1 MEYRRLGH
9 TELNVS
15 MLGFGASPLGDVFGP
30 VNPAAGERAVHLAI
44 DHGINFFDVAPY
56 YGPVLAE
63 ERLGKALLGR
73 REKVILAS
81 KCGRYGV
88 DTFDYSA
95 RRIRASIEE
104 SLRRL
109 HTDYVDLYQVHDVE
123 YGNIEQIVGET
134 LPTLRALQEEGKVRY
149 VGITGYMLRML
160 MRVASAAP
168 PDSILSYCR
177 YNLLVDD
184 LDRVLVP
191 YAQECG
197 IGVIN
202 ASALHM
208 GILSSHG
215 APEWHP
221 APPEVRRA
229 GVEAARYCREHG
241 TDLSQIALQF
251 CFGYNKVATT
261 LVGMRSM
268 EEVRRNLRALAT
280 PLDYALLD
288 QVRSILA
295 PAFNVVWPS
304 GLPENHDF
312 GVESSPRPSAL
323 RARGSKSASFRRGGD
338 DR

>member
-1 MEYRRLGH
+1 MEYRKLGR

-15 MLGFGASPLGDVFGP
+15 TLGFGASPLGDVFGP

-73 REKVILAS
+73 RTKVILAS

-88 DTFDYSA
+88 DTFDYSP
-95 RRIRASIEE
+95 RRIRSSIEE

-109 HTDYVDLYQVHDVE
+109 HTDYLDLYQVHDVE
-123 YGNIEQIVGET
+123 FGSIEQIVGET
-134 LPTLRALQEEGKVRY
+134 LPTLWALQKEGKVRY

-160 MRVASAAP
+160 MRVAEAAS

-191 YAQECG
+191 YAQERG

-221 APPEVRRA
+221 AADEVRQA
-229 GVEAARYCREHG
+229 GIKASRYCREHG
-241 TDLSQIALQF
+241 ANLSQIALQF

-280 PLDYALLD
+280 PLDPALLAK
-288 QVRSILA
+288 VRTILA
-295 PAFNVVWPS
+295 PAFNMVWPS
-304 GLPENHDF
+304 GLPANHDF
-312 GVESSPRPSAL
+312 RAASHRPSAL
-323 RARGSKSASFRRGGD
+323 RARRVSMRASSRRGGEE
-338 DR
+338 R